1 MPYNDVWKI
10 YNAVVMAD
18 DWKSSCFLTTLYQN
32 RGRGISLRHSVF
44 DIRHFLGDEIIT
56 QVSVSGQEKYS
67 LKTAN
72 VPIEETP

>member
-56 QVSVSGQEKYS
+56 QV
-67 LKTAN
+67 
-72 VPIEETP
+72 